1 VTGITNPAIYRRN
14 HDAATT
20 CPFRITNPAIY
31 RRDYDAATTCPF
43 RITNPAI
50 YRRDHNAATFSGVST
65 PKSRVIK
72 TFIVTQN

>member
-1 VTGITNPAIYRRN
+1 YCFGGKLEGNSVARPVGHNLMQYAKISSIEM
-14 HDAATT
+14 
-20 CPFRITNPAIY
+20 CVLE
-31 RRDYDAATTCPF
+31 
-43 RITNPAI
+43 ITNPAI